1 MMMIFYMMIIVIIT
15 YDLWVNVKVLFY
27 TGHILKA
34 LYLSDIMEMTISF
47 RLSENEWSRYMSGSV
62 EFLKIHLTFF
72 LNKIVA
78 PCLCGHMD
86 VIIYFSDQ
94 FVLYR

>member
-27 TGHILKA
+27 TGHIMKA

-47 RLSENEWSRYMSGSV
+47 RLNENEWSRYMSGTV
-62 EFLKIHLTFF
+62 EFLNNSLNNFF
-72 LNKIVA
+72 LTK
-78 PCLCGHMD
+78 
-86 VIIYFSDQ
+86 
-94 FVLYR
+94 